1 MHISNRQIS
10 QRDRI
15 KADLEAGK
23 TITPIDALEKYG
35 CYRLA
40 ARIGELRKDGMKIT
54 TYQDPQN
61 NMYAQYALEG
71 ANDNGS
77 V

>member
-1 MHISNRQIS
+1 MLNEKRTMS

-15 KADLEAGK
+15 RADLEAGK

-40 ARIGELRKDGMKIT
+40 ARITELRKEGMQIN

-61 NMYAQYALEG
+61 NMYAQYSLAQ
-71 ANDNGS
+71 
-77 V
+77 